1 MKRAVLLVAV
11 AVGLTAPS
19 IESHAAS
26 NKDRVGLG
34 NRKSEEQPPQAS
46 ETRQFC
52 TQGSVR
58 VKTAG
63 TEKES
68 IQDAAQS
75 ASCSNTPVSRT
86 SDEARAESRKVERSP
101 DN

>member
-1 MKRAVLLVAV
+1 MKSAIFLVAV
-11 AVGLTAPS
+11 AVALTAPAF
-19 IESHAAS
+19 EADAAS
-26 NKDRVGLG
+26 NRDRIGLG

-63 TEKES
+63 SEKS
-68 IQDAAQS
+68 AIDDASQS
-75 ASCSNTPVSRT
+75 ASCSNMPASRT
-86 SDEARAESRKVERSP
+86 SEEARAEARKVERIP

>member
-1 MKRAVLLVAV
+1 MRKSMILAALALATAVPAGEVL
-11 AVGLTAPS
+11 
-19 IESHAAS
+19 AAS
-26 NKDRVGLG
+26 NKDRIGIG

-52 TQGSVR
+52 TETSSRAIAPG
-58 VKTAG
+58 KT
-63 TEKES
+63 KETS
-68 IQDAAQS
+68 QDTPQAV
-75 ASCSNTPVSRT
+75 SCSENPNSRS